1 MTASNTTVSAAA
13 AEADRVVKRQKL
25 CSTKFSSTVDNLLC
39 IVNSSKAKL
48 DQSSEEPAEVIEALK
63 RQITQLNVSSDLHD
77 QTKQLH
83 SAIGKLGKVN
93 AVGGMHIGVLGAF
106 AKLFTFA
113 GTRKSICARYIKS
126 TQAYQL

>member
-1 MTASNTTVSAAA
+1 MTADNTNVSAAA

-25 CSTKFSSTVDNLLC
+25 CSTKFSSTVTNLLD

-48 DQSSEEPAEVIEALK
+48 DQNPGEKGEVIEALK

-83 SAIGKLGKVN
+83 SAIGKLGKVR
-93 AVGGMHIGVLGAF
+93 AVGGMHTDVLV
-106 AKLFTFA
+106 
-113 GTRKSICARYIKS
+113 C
-126 TQAYQL
+126 